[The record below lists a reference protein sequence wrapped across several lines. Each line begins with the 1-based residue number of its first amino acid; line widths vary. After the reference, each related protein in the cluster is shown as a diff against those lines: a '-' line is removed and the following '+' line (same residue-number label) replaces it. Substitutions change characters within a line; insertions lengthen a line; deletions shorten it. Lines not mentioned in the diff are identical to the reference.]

1 MTTFHVQIFMIIWAE
16 MKHKDTL
23 NKLIIEC
30 YGKANNVSI
39 LQNYINY
46 LVNISLEEQLSLVW
60 EIY

>member
-1 MTTFHVQIFMIIWAE
+1 MIIWAE
-16 MKHKDTL
+16 MKHKDTS

-60 EIY
+60 EIYWT